1 MTDAA
6 RRALGASSIEAN
18 GLVVIETVSRP
29 PRLSDDV
36 PVATELGAQYT
47 RRGYKTPRG
56 KKLYEATSSGGKIS
70 VRASVQEMHYA
81 TNVIDLAG
89 NARARQGQIR
99 SFFATLEEAQQQAVV
114 LRTEGFMVDVVFARP
129 YAGQPGDQ

>member
-6 RRALGASSIEAN
+6 RRALGAKSVEAN
-18 GLVVIETVSRP
+18 RGVIIETVSRP
-29 PRLSDDV
+29 SLNDV
-36 PVATELGAQYT
+36 PVDLGAQYT
-47 RRGYKTPRG
+47 RRGYKTPAG

-70 VRASVQEMHYA
+70 VRASATEMRYA

-89 NARARQGQIR
+89 NAKAREGQIR
-99 SFFATLEEAQQQAVV
+99 SFFATIEEAQQQADA